1 MPKPLIFISYSHKDE
16 EIKDRL
22 LSHLRPL
29 EHVGQVQLFDT
40 SDIPVGDKW
49 SEHIRTAINQADI
62 ALLLVSSDYLASE
75 FIVGNELPRLL
86 ERHNQGGLVLIPIIA
101 RPAAWTSVPW
111 LRSLQAWPRDGHPI
125 SMASPAKL
133 DNELAELAARVSDII
148 GVLSKDRPVADE
160 IPPTRVEE
168 TPVTEDPVFFIS
180 HDHSDGDFAEL
191 LKLRL
196 DKEGYGAWIDL
207 ERLRVG
213 EDWRQEIDTAISN
226 ATALIVIMSP
236 EARQSEYVTY
246 EWAFAWG
253 VGVPVIPI
261 LLKET
266 SLHPRLASLQYLD
279 FTNRAARPWD
289 KLIDAL
295 KHAIKKKGKTERGGT

>member
-1 MPKPLIFISYSHKDE
+1 MD
-16 EIKDRL
+16 
-22 LSHLRPL
+22 
-29 EHVGQVQLFDT
+29 
-40 SDIPVGDKW
+40 
-49 SEHIRTAINQADI
+49 
-62 ALLLVSSDYLASE
+62 
-75 FIVGNELPRLL
+75 
-86 ERHNQGGLVLIPIIA
+86 
-101 RPAAWTSVPW
+101 
-111 LRSLQAWPRDGHPI
+111 
-125 SMASPAKL
+125 
-133 DNELAELAARVSDII
+133 LAELAERVADII
-148 GVLSKDRPVADE
+148 GAVSKEKPPPFRF
-160 IPPTRVEE
+160 PPTETEKTTKNEE
-168 TPVTEDPVFFIS
+168 PIFFIS

-196 DKEGYGAWIDL
+196 EKKGYGAWVDL

-213 EDWRQEIDTAISN
+213 EDWRQEIDNAIRN
-226 ATALIVIMSP
+226 ATALVVIMSP

-266 SLHPRLASLQYLD
+266 PLHPRLESLQYLD

-295 KHAIKKKGKTERGGT
+295 KKAISKKKGLDD